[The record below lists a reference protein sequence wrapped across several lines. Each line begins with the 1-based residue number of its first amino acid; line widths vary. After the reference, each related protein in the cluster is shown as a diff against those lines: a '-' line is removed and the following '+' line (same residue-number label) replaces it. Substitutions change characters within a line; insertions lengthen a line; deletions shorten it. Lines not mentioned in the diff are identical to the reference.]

1 MKGLKRLA
9 LMLLLVSSVFMTGC
23 DATQIIDMIQ
33 KVAQGVQQAM
43 PAIRDVVNTFAGIF
57 GNNDNNNNAAAN
69 NTQQA
74 VQNASDTAAV
84 EENKTEEA
92 NVVTIDPNQEDVA
105 SATTN
110 ANPEA
115 GATGNSVTVAT
126 QTAAVAT
133 QTAAVATQ
141 TAATNQTG
149 TVAVSAAAQKQMND
163 VVAYALANNRGAS
176 NGECFNAVWTYL
188 TTSGYGNL
196 QAWAD
201 LPAMQSG
208 EARNFAEYL
217 NASPRNLD
225 EAGLKRLDTT
235 LNPPITSP
243 HDPRI
248 PKGAVIV
255 VAPNSYG
262 TAHPTAGD
270 IVIKAGEG
278 RFVNDGPNMDY
289 GTADSWYGK
298 VLGVY
303 IPK

>member
-1 MKGLKRLA
+1 MKTLKRLSI
-9 LMLLLVSSVFMTGC
+9 MMLLVSSIFMTGC

-43 PAIRDVVNTFAGIF
+43 PAIQNIVNTFAGIF
-57 GNNDNNNNAAAN
+57 GNNNNNAAAD

-74 VQNASDTAAV
+74 AQTATNTAAV
-84 EENKTEEA
+84 EEDKKEEA
-92 NVVTIDPNQEDVA
+92 NVVTIDPDKEEVA

-110 ANPEA
+110 TTTEA
-115 GATGNSVTVAT
+115 GATGNTVTVAT
-126 QTAAVAT
+126 QTATTNTPAVAT
-133 QTAAVATQ
+133 QTATTNQ
-141 TAATNQTG
+141 TAA
-149 TVAVSAAAQKQMND
+149 VEVSAAAKKQMDD
-163 VVAYALANNRGAS
+163 VVAYALANHRGGS
-176 NGECFNAVWTYL
+176 NGDCFNAVWDYL
-188 TTSGYGNL
+188 TKSGYGNL
-196 QAWAD
+196 KAWGD
-201 LPAMQSG
+201 LPLMQSG
-208 EARNFAEYL
+208 EARHFAEYL
-217 NASPRNLD
+217 NASQRNLD

-255 VAPNSYG
+255 VAPKSYG
-262 TAHPTAGD
+262 TSHETAGD

-289 GTADSWYGK
+289 GTASTWYGK

>member
-1 MKGLKRLA
+1 M
-9 LMLLLVSSVFMTGC
+9 LLVSSIFMTGC

-57 GNNDNNNNAAAN
+57 GNNDNNDNAAAD

-74 VQNASDTAAV
+74 TQTATNPV
-84 EENKTEEA
+84 EEDKTEEA
-92 NVVTIDPNQEDVA
+92 NVVTIDPNKEEVA
-105 SATTN
+105 STTTN
-110 ANPEA
+110 TNTET
-115 GATGNSVTVAT
+115 GATGNTTTVAT
-126 QTAAVAT
+126 QTATTTTPAAAA
-133 QTAAVATQ
+133 QTATTTQPAT
-141 TAATNQTG
+141 
-149 TVAVSAAAQKQMND
+149 VEVSAAARKQMDD
-163 VVAYALANNRGAS
+163 VVAYALANHRGAS
-176 NGECFNAVWTYL
+176 NGECFNAVWGYL
-188 TTSGYGNL
+188 TRSGYGNL
-196 QAWAD
+196 QAWGN

-208 EARNFAEYL
+208 EARHFAEYL
-217 NASPRNLD
+217 NSSQQNLD

-235 LNPPITSP
+235 LTPPITSP

-255 VAPNSYG
+255 VGPGSYG

-270 IVIKAGEG
+270 IVIKAADG

-289 GTADSWYGK
+289 GTSANWYGK

-303 IPK
+303 IPR